1 LNKRTS
7 INSIPTIH
15 KEKEMAD
22 FRKWLYAFAVVA
34 LLAGL
39 SAPASAQTSFQTCI
53 GGAVNPTIRAEG
65 YTERAGDITITCSGG
80 NTTIPG
86 GTVPAITINVSMNTI
101 ITSKITSTAFTPNF
115 NEAML
120 LIDEPGTVT
129 PANPAA
135 TPPTPLIANDLLACG
150 SAGAPFD
157 PNAGAGVC
165 TIINDGAPNAAGLI
179 GIYNGA
185 KGTACAGAPPCTDT
199 VPGHP
204 NAFQGRQVTGSNNQI
219 IQFIGVPLDGGA
231 HTIRITN
238 LRGNAVFLSG
248 GRITNSNFGV
258 GLTFQT
264 FVTFTSPNS
273 VNAQLINV
281 TNGSIRNGLDSVT
294 GSGAGPYLQCIF
306 IEGGTESGGS
316 VILSEG
322 FPSAWKVRN
331 WEQIHDNGTFTGTAD
346 YRYTPPGGV
355 PLFSLADYVQNVP
368 GAQYNTESGFMY
380 PPSATIPVPEP
391 PSGISNSTGVPAGN
405 QAFSDTST
413 AALNLTE
420 TGLST
425 VGTVSNGTRFAVA
438 FSNIPAGTT
447 ISVPGA
453 VNLVNVS
460 GGNGVT
466 TGVMLAVG
474 ATDADGS
481 GAGGTVGVG
490 GTLTSGVNFTVFYE
504 VVFEDPLAI
513 EQATIP
519 VTVNIAPFNGTNPQ
533 VNVTATAQAGFAPF
547 YNNGAGSSAGNP
559 LTLGH
564 PLSAV
569 LGPIPR
575 FVTGFLPTTPINLF
589 SFSRCA
595 CDLLFPWVVAD
606 STFTTSIVVSNTSLD
621 PGPTFGFLASP
632 QSGTVEFWFFGTSDI
647 SFNPSSFGSAT
658 GPATV
663 IAPQTT
669 TASVP
674 AGSYVA
680 FVISPSNAGATTQTA
695 GNGLKPIA
703 GNFAGY
709 VIAQSQFQYC
719 HGIASISAPGL
730 SPQTYLGL
738 VLDKSA
744 LGFFDIFFE
753 DSKPN
758 GAQALPFTQP
768 LPRTNQAF
776 SDELEN

>member
-1 LNKRTS
+1 
-7 INSIPTIH
+7 
-15 KEKEMAD
+15 MAD

-39 SAPASAQTSFQTCI
+39 TVPASAQTSFQTCI
-53 GGAVNPTIRAEG
+53 GGAVNPTVRAEG

-80 NTTIPG
+80 NTTIAG

-129 PANPAA
+129 PAQVGPPAV
-135 TPPTPLIANDLLACG
+135 PIIANDLLACG

-157 PNAGAGVC
+157 PVAGAGVC
-165 TIINDGAPNAAGLI
+165 TIINDGAANAAGQV

-185 KGTACAGAPPCTDT
+185 KGAACVPAPTCTDT
-199 VPGHP
+199 APGHP
-204 NAFQGRQVTGSNNQI
+204 NAFQGRQVTSSNNQI
-219 IQFIGVPLDGGA
+219 IQFIGVPLDGGS
-231 HTIRITN
+231 HTLRITN
-238 LRGNAVFLSG
+238 LRANAVFLSG

-294 GSGAGPYLQCIF
+294 GTSAGPYLQCIF
-306 IEGGTESGGS
+306 TVAGTESGGS
-316 VILSEG
+316 VTLNEG

-331 WEQIHDNGTFTGTAD
+331 WEQINDNGTFQGTAD
-346 YRYTPPGGV
+346 YKYTVGSQV
-355 PLFSLADYVQNVP
+355 FTTADMVQNVP

-380 PPSATIPVPEP
+380 PPSAAIPPFEP
-391 PSGISNSTGVPAGN
+391 PKGISNSSGVPAGN
-405 QAFSDTST
+405 EAFSDTST
-413 AALNLTE
+413 ATLNLTE

-438 FSNIPAGTT
+438 FSNIPGGTT

-453 VNLVNVS
+453 VNLVNIS
-460 GGNGVT
+460 GGNGIT
-466 TGVMLAVG
+466 SGVMLAVG

-490 GTLTSGVNFTVFYE
+490 GTLTSGTNFTVFYE
-504 VVFEDPLAI
+504 VIFEDPLAI

-519 VTVNIAPFNGTNPQ
+519 VTVNIAAFNGTNPQ

-547 YNNGAGSSAGNP
+547 YNNGAGSTAGNP

-564 PLSAV
+564 PLSA
-569 LGPIPR
+569 LIGPIPR

-606 STFTTSIVVSNTSLD
+606 QTFTTSIVVSNTSLD
-621 PGPTFGFLASP
+621 PGPTFGFLAAP

-680 FVISPSNAGATTQTA
+680 FVISPTNAGATTQTA

-738 VLDKSA
+738 VLDKSS
-744 LGFFDIFFE
+744 LGFFDAFF

-758 GAQALPFTQP
+758 GAQPLPFTTP

>member
-1 LNKRTS
+1 
-7 INSIPTIH
+7 
-15 KEKEMAD
+15 MAD
-22 FRKWLYAFAVVA
+22 FRKWLYAFAGVA
-34 LLAGL
+34 LLSGL
-39 SAPASAQTSFQTCI
+39 TVPVSAQTSFQTCI
-53 GGAVNPTIRAEG
+53 GGAVNPNVRAEG

-101 ITSKITSTAFTPNF
+101 ITSKITSTSFTPNF

-129 PANPAA
+129 PGSAGPPVVNP
-135 TPPTPLIANDLLACG
+135 IANDLLACG
-150 SAGAPFD
+150 SAGAPF
-157 PNAGAGVC
+157 NSSTSGAGVC
-165 TIINDGAPNAAGLI
+165 SIVNDGATNASGLG

-185 KGTACAGAPPCTDT
+185 QGPTGANCTPVAPAT
-199 VPGHP
+199 NCPGHP
-204 NAFQGRQVTGSNNQI
+204 NAFQGRQVVGSNNQI
-219 IQFIGVPLDGGA
+219 IQFIGVPLDGGS
-231 HTIRITN
+231 HTLRITN

-248 GRITNSNFGV
+248 GRITNGNFGV

-294 GSGAGPYLQCIF
+294 GTTAGPYLQCIF
-306 IEGGTESGGS
+306 TSPSTEPGGS
-316 VILSEG
+316 VILNEG

-331 WEQIHDNGTFTGTAD
+331 WQQIQDNGTYIGTPD
-346 YRYTPPGGV
+346 YQYTPPGGTPV
-355 PLFSLADYVQNVP
+355 FTVNDLVQNVP

-380 PPSATIPVPEP
+380 PPTAGLPTVQP
-391 PSGISNSTGVPAGN
+391 PLGISNSTGVPPGN
-405 QAFSDTST
+405 QAFSDTPD
-413 AALNLTE
+413 
-420 TGLST
+420 TGLSS
-425 VGTVSNGTRFAVA
+425 VGTVSNGTRFAVV

-447 ISVPGA
+447 ISVPQS
-453 VNLVNVS
+453 VPLINVS
-460 GGNGVT
+460 GGNNTT

-474 ATDADGS
+474 GTDSDGS
-481 GAGGTVGVG
+481 GSGGTVGVG
-490 GTLTSGVNFTVFYE
+490 GIVTSGSNFTVFYE

-513 EQATIP
+513 ERATIP
-519 VTVNIAPFNGTNPQ
+519 VTANIQAFDGTNPQ
-533 VNVTATAQAGFAPF
+533 VNVIATAQAGFAPY

-559 LTLGH
+559 LLLGH
-564 PLSAV
+564 PLTATT
-569 LGPIPR
+569 GPIPR
-575 FVTGFLPTTPINLF
+575 FVTGLLPLTPINLY

-595 CDLLFPWVVAD
+595 CDLLFPWVVGD
-606 STFTTSIVVSNTSLD
+606 SSFTTSIVVSNTSLD
-621 PGPTFGFLASP
+621 PGIAFGFLAAP
-632 QSGTVEFWFFGTSDI
+632 QSGTVTFWFFGTSDI

-658 GPATV
+658 GPSTV
-663 IAPQTT
+663 IASQTT

-680 FVISPSNAGATTQTA
+680 FVVSPSNAGASAQTA

-719 HGIASISAPGL
+719 HGIASISAPNL

-738 VLDKSA
+738 VLDKA
-744 LGFFDIFFE
+744 RATEIILGNNTAPPV
-753 DSKPN
+753 STP
-758 GAQALPFTQP
+758 TQ
-768 LPRTNQAF
+768 LPRTNQVFA
-776 SDELEN
+776 DELEN